1 MSKAARIASNSLS
14 IGENSREI
22 TEHLI
27 QKDKELSVE
36 CQQTFFKVKQ
46 YQYNEVILLNNNSK
60 LKIQSSNLGQEDQ
73 GFIDAIAEK
82 TTNIEESEEQIRI
95 RENENELE
103 QKDIR
108 EARLREAIFYA
119 RMMIESQDEYKTIN
133 LKNDINYYEERRS
146 AISFKINDS
155 INAIKALMEVS
166 KPISL
171 SQELTDISDL
181 YKLLRDDEEPL
192 IREMRSKD
200 SAMLTLIRE
209 IKQIKVEISQVLSE

>member
-181 YKLLRDDEEPL
+181 YKLLDDEEPL